1 MTHQEALMIAKEVPA
16 PNGFHLDE
24 EGIEADGGWLFGWI
38 GQTEELD
45 DVPDGPSPIFVGE
58 DRSVETVLLPS
69 ERGFEILDSLK

>member
-16 PNGFHLDE
+16 SNGFRLDE
-24 EGIEADGGWLFGWI
+24 EGNEVNGGWLFGWI
-38 GQTEELD
+38 GLTEELD

-58 DRSVETVLLPS
+58 DGSIETVLLPS